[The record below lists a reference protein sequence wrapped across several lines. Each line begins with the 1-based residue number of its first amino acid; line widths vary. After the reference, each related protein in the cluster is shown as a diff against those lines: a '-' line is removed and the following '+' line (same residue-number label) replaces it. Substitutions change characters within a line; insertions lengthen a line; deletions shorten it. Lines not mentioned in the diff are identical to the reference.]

1 MKPQRPNA
9 LHGRV
14 AAVHKCRRSLRRPL
28 FFPTSNFKGHLRDYS
43 SSGRTNSLHRRELG
57 AGSDHISQNCGVGDP
72 GRHASGCI
80 HHTPYT
86 KAKETS
92 GERKKIYT
100 YRCAFI
106 SAAATTWQKETFR
119 RTRHATRDAP
129 VSNNRGAT
137 PGPPYY
143 ERTLS
148 ACAMSRTDAQR
159 AGRPGRATERTT
171 AQRTGALLPPLAP
184 LAASAEIKTMA
195 TLRLRDRREKMT
207 SFCEGRK
214 PLYHKQCDRTT
225 PPPPS
230 HTPPVGP
237 GTVEMAMY
245 RQAMTNRH
253 FPQPENG
260 SGLHSNHVILH
271 PQSATGRHR
280 TLIPYP
286 SQLHD

>member
-100 YRCAFI
+100 YRCAL
-106 SAAATTWQKETFR
+106 SALQRPPAEGNIPADKAR
-119 RTRHATRDAP
+119 HTRCP
-129 VSNNRGAT
+129 GFEQPGAT

-171 AQRTGALLPPLAP
+171 AQRTGAQLPPLAP
-184 LAASAEIKTMA
+184 LAAPAEIKTMA
-195 TLRLRDRREKMT
+195 TLRLRDRRENDVIL
-207 SFCEGRK
+207 R
-214 PLYHKQCDRTT
+214 
-225 PPPPS
+225 
-230 HTPPVGP
+230 GP
-237 GTVEMAMY
+237 EAIIP
-245 RQAMTNRH
+245 QAM
-253 FPQPENG
+253 
-260 SGLHSNHVILH
+260 
-271 PQSATGRHR
+271 
-280 TLIPYP
+280 
-286 SQLHD
+286 